1 MTELTGFVQSV
12 ITLVIFVLILGF
24 LVVIHELGHFIMARL
39 AGVRVLEFG
48 IGFPPRAKV
57 LRSEG
62 ETLYTLNWLPLG
74 GFVKLEG
81 EDGDSDDSRS
91 FVRAGLPVK
100 LIILVAGVAMNVL
113 LAVVIFT
120 AIGWLPGRSGSLGFA
135 YVQPGSPAALIKL
148 QGTGEGKDDQ
158 PADRILAIDGE
169 QFHDFDSGQGMLDSL
184 RSRAGRSVVLTILH
198 ADGSTA
204 DLTTKLR
211 APDQIDATHG
221 PLGIEGVRYDPV
233 DISFTRSPASAVSFG
248 LARTG
253 EAFGLIASGLGSLGD
268 AIVHRPTEAPPVQGP
283 VGIAVGVGQVFW
295 QQGPIATLFLAGLL
309 SANLALV
316 NILPLPPLDGGRMFV
331 LILKSLVGKRLSVQA
346 ERLTYLVGFGF
357 LMLFLAW
364 ITFFDI
370 ARQIGGGQ

>member
-1 MTELTGFVQSV
+1 MTELTGFVQ

-100 LIILVAGVAMNVL
+100 LIIRS
-113 LAVVIFT
+113 
-120 AIGWLPGRSGSLGFA
+120 IGWLPGRSGSLGFA

-331 LILKSLVGKRLSVQA
+331 LILKSLVGKRLSIQA